1 MKIKSIESLGASA
14 GASAGADAAAL
25 AFVVLFFARKM
36 NFPSYNF
43 HLM

>member
-1 MKIKSIESLGASA
+1 MRIKSIESLGAGA
-14 GASAGADAAAL
+14 GFGADADAAAL

>member
-1 MKIKSIESLGASA
+1 MKIKSIESL